1 MTTIDYKREY
11 GRYKCKYE
19 EYHSK
24 FWAGYHTNKELKREN
39 RKLMM
44 RLDIYEKRILY
55 GEIKRISHH
64 CDYGILTNS
73 EYGDIFFHSSQCKFN
88 ISNILLGKKVKF
100 NLTITK
106 KLEAIN
112 VELILGD
119 ISNVFDILESGIYN
133 SDNLQIDELSG
144 DTSSD
149 NTSEDN
155 TSEDN
160 TSEDNTSGDNTS
172 EDNSTSNLLNSGLN
186 NNILPE
192 DNYEED
198 LKIIHNAKNIW
209 YMNCRL
215 HSNHKDNINR
225 WNNQIDNGFV
235 GTWKTPKVNQKIFEK
250 LKVEDIIA
258 WYIVGRGFSA
268 ILRIKGE
275 CIAMNKDDLKIHFPE
290 KSEEDIKNHLEWE
303 KRENSRIIK
312 IPVEFL
318 AYTDLNKCIKRMEG
332 WQKEDWTMGYR
343 GSNSMLPKHPRWK
356 EQVMKMYKNMK

>member
-1 MTTIDYKREY
+1 MTTIDYKE
-11 GRYKCKYE
+11 KYE

-24 FWAGYHTNKELKREN
+24 FWAGYHTNNELTKEN

-44 RLDIYEKRILY
+44 RLDIYEKRVLY

-64 CDYGILTNS
+64 YDYGILTNS

-100 NLTITK
+100 NLTISK
-106 KLEAIN
+106 KIEAIN

-119 ISNVFDILESGIYN
+119 ISNIFDILETGIYK
-133 SDNLQIDELSG
+133 SDSFQIDE
-144 DTSSD
+144 SSD
-149 NTSEDN
+149 NTSDESSDN
-155 TSEDN
+155 TSDDN
-160 TSEDNTSGDNTS
+160 TSNDNTSDTSGDNIS
-172 EDNSTSNLLNSGLN
+172 EDNSTNMLLNTVLN

-198 LKIIHNAKNIW
+198 LKIIHNARKIW

-215 HSNHKDNINR
+215 NYNDQNHVNSWSNS
-225 WNNQIDNGFV
+225 IDNGFV
-235 GTWKTPKVNQKIFEK
+235 GTWQKNKVNQKLCQK
-250 LKVEDIIA
+250 LVIGDIIA
-258 WYIVGRGFSA
+258 WYIVGMGYSA
-268 ILRIKGE
+268 ILRVKDS
-275 CIAMNKDDLKIHFPE
+275 CSLMNKDDLKIHYPE

-303 KRENSRIIK
+303 NRENCRIIK

-332 WQKEDWTMGYR
+332 WSKEDWTSGFR
-343 GSNSMLPKHPRWK
+343 GPNAISPKHPRWK
-356 EQVMKMYKNMK
+356 EQVMKIYKNMK

>member
-11 GRYKCKYE
+11 ERYKSKYE
-19 EYHSK
+19 EYNSK

-119 ISNVFDILESGIYN
+119 ISNVFDILETGIYN
-133 SDNLQIDELSG
+133 SDSFQINESSEDTSDTS

-149 NTSEDN
+149 NTP
-155 TSEDN
+155 
-160 TSEDNTSGDNTS
+160 G
-172 EDNSTSNLLNSGLN
+172 DNSTSNLLNSGLN

-198 LKIIHNAKNIW
+198 LKIIHNARKIW

-215 HSNHKDNINR
+215 DSNNPDHVNSWSNS
-225 WNNQIDNGFV
+225 IDNGFV
-235 GTWKTPKVNQKIFEK
+235 GTWQKDKVNQKLCQK
-250 LKVEDIIA
+250 LVVGDIIA
-258 WYIVGRGFSA
+258 WYIVGKGYSA
-268 ILRIKGE
+268 ILRVKEE
-275 CIAMNKDDLKIHFPE
+275 CSLMNKDDLKIHYPE
-290 KSEEDIKNHLEWE
+290 KNDEDIKNHLEWE

-343 GSNSMLPKHPRWK
+343 GSNSMLPKNKRWK

>member
-11 GRYKCKYE
+11 ERYKCKYE

-24 FWAGYHTNKELKREN
+24 FWAGYHTNKELTKEN

-88 ISNILLGKKVKF
+88 ISNIILGKKVKF
-100 NLTITK
+100 NLTISK
-106 KLEAIN
+106 KIEAIN

-119 ISNVFDILESGIYN
+119 ISNVFDILETGIYN
-133 SDNLQIDELSG
+133 SDSLQIDELSDNTSSG
-144 DTSSD
+144 NISDTSDTPDTTSD
-149 NTSEDN
+149 NT
-155 TSEDN
+155 T
-160 TSEDNTSGDNTS
+160 
-172 EDNSTSNLLNSGLN
+172 EDNSTSNLLNNSLN
-186 NNILPE
+186 DNILPE

-198 LKIIHNAKNIW
+198 LKSIHNANKIW

-215 HSNHKDNINR
+215 DYNNKDHVNSWSNS
-225 WNNQIDNGFV
+225 IDNGFV
-235 GTWKTPKVNQKIFEK
+235 GTWKKNKVNQKLCQK
-250 LKVEDIIA
+250 LVVGDIIA
-258 WYIVGRGFSA
+258 WYIVGSGYSA
-268 ILRIKGE
+268 ILRVKDS
-275 CIAMNKDDLKIHFPE
+275 CSFMDKDDLKLHYPE

-303 KRENSRIIK
+303 ARENCRIIK

-332 WQKEDWTMGYR
+332 WQKEEWTMGYR
-343 GSNSMLPKHPRWK
+343 GSNSMLPKNKRWK